1 MLSMDVLCS
10 TAQQWA
16 LACTRR
22 LRRDAYARRQRQKTG
37 FSRFFLAGGCSTSE
51 LFNTQATLAKLF
63 VRGASRAV
71 ASGWSVKKRVAVSAC
86 SVDNKQWRGLRIFWG
101 GLLASGLQVHARSR
115 CRYFAHVPAVAIEA
129 IRTVRRR
136 ARSGPRPTRSARRGS
151 NRSWSAPRT
160 RTRARDCPR
169 RSPSTLATAR
179 TQRLLLGKS

>member
-1 MLSMDVLCS
+1 MDVLCS
-10 TAQQWA
+10 TAMR
-16 LACTRR
+16 TRV
-22 LRRDAYARRQRQKTG
+22 DTGKKTG

-115 CRYFAHVPAVAIEA
+115 CRYFARGHAGATEA

-136 ARSGPRPTRSARRGS
+136 APSATRPIRSVRRGR
-151 NRSWSAPRT
+151 NRSCPAPFT
-160 RTRARDCPR
+160 RTCARDCPR
-169 RSPSTLATAR
+169 RNPSTLAMAR
-179 TQRLLLGKS
+179 TRRLLLGSLLGNS